1 MKYPVTDHYDGKR
14 FFNPTAPDSTGLW
27 KALKMFASVRFEK
40 WPKVVANH
48 TALDLSHP
56 LGPEQVAVTFVNHAT
71 VLTQL
76 PGLNILTDPIWS
88 ERASPFSWV
97 GPQRV
102 RAPGIAWEDLPKIG
116 LVLISHNHY
125 DHMDLPTLK
134 KLSRR
139 DRPLILVPLGDK
151 TLLRS
156 QGIKYLEELD
166 WWDQLPINGEITVT
180 FAPTQH
186 FSGRG
191 LRSRNYSLW
200 GSYMIQH
207 RDHLIYFGGDS
218 GYSPHYGEIRKRF
231 GSVDLAFLP
240 IGSYAP
246 RWFMKAVHMNPEE
259 AIQAHRDLQ
268 SKHSIAIHFG
278 TFQLSAEALEAP
290 VRELETAR
298 AQAGLAPESFHVLP
312 EGVTR
317 IYSLCSKSLSQEFD
331 KQQD

>member
-1 MKYPVTDHYDGKR
+1 MKYPVTNHYDGKF
-14 FFNPTAPDSTGLW
+14 FFNPTAENPPGLW
-27 KALKMFASVRFEK
+27 RALKMFTSVRFEK
-40 WPKVVANH
+40 WPNVVANH

-71 VLTQL
+71 VLTQV

-88 ERASPFSWV
+88 QRASPFSWV

-102 RAPGIAWEDLPKIG
+102 RAPGIEWDALPKIG

-125 DHMDLPTLK
+125 DHLDLPTLR

-151 TLLRS
+151 ALLRS

-166 WWDQLPINGEITVT
+166 WWDSLPINGESTVT
-180 FAPTQH
+180 FTPTQH

-191 LRSRNYSLW
+191 LWSRNRSLW
-200 GSYMIQH
+200 GSYMIHH
-207 RDHLIYFGGDS
+207 RGHLIYFGGDS
-218 GYSPHYGEIRKRF
+218 GYSPHYCEIRKRF

-246 RWFMKAVHMNPEE
+246 RWFMKVVHMNPEE
-259 AIQAHRDLQ
+259 AIQAHLDLQ
-268 SKHSIAIHFG
+268 SKQSIAIHFG
-278 TFQLSAEALEAP
+278 TFQLSAEGLEAP
-290 VRELETAR
+290 VRELEVAR
-298 AQAGLAPESFHVLP
+298 ARAGVAPESFYVLP

-317 IYSLCSKSLSQEFD
+317 IYSLCSKSLPQAFD